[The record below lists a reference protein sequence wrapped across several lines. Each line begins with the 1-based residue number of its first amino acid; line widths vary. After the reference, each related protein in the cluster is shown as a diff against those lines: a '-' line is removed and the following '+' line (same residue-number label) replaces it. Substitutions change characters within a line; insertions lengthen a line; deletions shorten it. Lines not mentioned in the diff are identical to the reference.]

1 LSNVEARVQPETR
14 KTKLTNK
21 YDVAIAGAGI
31 VGMSTALWAQRRGL
45 KAVICDPNPA
55 GSGTTFGPACTM
67 ATYACVPINSPSV
80 VTSLPSLLFGKDSPL
95 TVNYKDA
102 IKNWRWM
109 LSFLLNCRQSR
120 VDAIGDQLGTLLRHA
135 DAGLDPLIADIGA
148 EDLMVNEDCL
158 YVWSTKQGF
167 DDAAGGTALRRRQGV
182 EMEELSADEVRA
194 LEPALQMPIYRGLR
208 FRGTRFILHPQKLVE
223 RMQAKFLQDGGTVI
237 TAAVQSVGATKT
249 GATDTG
255 TTVTLED
262 GHALTAG
269 HFVVAAGAHSKSI
282 KGAGVKEL
290 PLGVERGYHVTYS
303 DHRSKLS
310 RPVGW
315 AEAGLY
321 ATPMELGL
329 RFAGTVELDDL
340 NAPSNPERVSYLKRR
355 AAEMFGEM
363 SGENQDWLGF
373 RPTMPDAVPVI
384 GPSAV
389 SDRIIHAFG
398 HQHIGLTLGG
408 VTGKMV
414 ADMLTGQE
422 SVPSLSGLSGQ
433 RFRRGFLRR

>member
-1 LSNVEARVQPETR
+1 M
-14 KTKLTNK
+14 TNQ

-45 KAVICDPNPA
+45 KAVICDANLP
-55 GSGTTFGPACTM
+55 GSGTTFGSACTM

-80 VTSLPSLLFGKDSPL
+80 ITSLPSLLFSKQSPL
-95 TVNYKDA
+95 TINYLYALKH
-102 IKNWRWM
+102 WRWM

-120 VDAIGDQLGTLLRHA
+120 VDAIGAELGALLRQA
-135 DAGLDPLIADIGA
+135 DAALDPLIADIKA
-148 EDLMVNEDCL
+148 EDLMVEEDCL
-158 YVWSTKQGF
+158 YVWSTKKGF
-167 DDAAGGTALRRRQGV
+167 DGAAKGNDLRRRQGV
-182 EMEELSADEVRA
+182 EMEELNASDVRA

-223 RMQAKFLQDGGTVI
+223 RMQRRFAELGGVTLLS
-237 TAAVQSVGATKT
+237 SVNSVTFN
-249 GATDTG
+249 DVG
-255 TTVTLED
+255 TTANLAD
-262 GHALTAG
+262 GTSVNAG

-282 KGAGVKEL
+282 DGAGLEKV
-290 PLGVERGYHVTYS
+290 PLGVERGYHVTYAN
-303 DHRSKLS
+303 HRNKLS

-340 NAPSNPERVSYLKRR
+340 NAPPTLERGAYLRRR
-355 AAEMFGEM
+355 AAEMFGALD
-363 SGENQDWLGF
+363 GDADDWLGY
-373 RPTMPDAVPVI
+373 RPTLPDALPVI
-384 GPSAV
+384 GPSTV

-408 VTGKMV
+408 LTGRMVTDIVTGKEPTPNV
-414 ADMLTGQE
+414 
-422 SVPSLSGLSGQ
+422 SGIGSQ
-433 RFRRGFLRR
+433 RFHQG

>member
-1 LSNVEARVQPETR
+1 M
-14 KTKLTNK
+14 TNQ

-45 KAVICDPNPA
+45 KAVICDANSP
-55 GSGTTFGPACTM
+55 GSGTTFGSACTM

-80 VTSLPSLLFGKDSPL
+80 ITSLPSLLFSKQSPL
-95 TVNYKDA
+95 TINYLYALKH
-102 IKNWRWM
+102 WRWM

-120 VDAIGDQLGTLLRHA
+120 VDAIGAELGALLRQA
-135 DAGLDPLIADIGA
+135 DAGLDPLIEDIKA
-148 EDLMVNEDCL
+148 EDLMVEEDCL
-158 YVWSTKQGF
+158 YVWSTKKGF
-167 DDAAGGTALRRRQGV
+167 DGAAKGNDLRRRQGV
-182 EMEELSADEVRA
+182 EMEELNASDVRA

-223 RMQAKFLQDGGTVI
+223 RMQRRFAELGGVTLLS
-237 TAAVQSVGATKT
+237 SVNSVTFN
-249 GATDTG
+249 DVG
-255 TTVTLED
+255 TTANLAD
-262 GHALTAG
+262 GTSVNAG

-282 KGAGVKEL
+282 DGAGLEKV
-290 PLGVERGYHVTYS
+290 PLGVERGYHVTYAN
-303 DHRSKLS
+303 HRNKLS

-340 NAPSNPERVSYLKRR
+340 NAPPTLERGAYLRRR
-355 AAEMFGEM
+355 ATEMFGALD
-363 SGENQDWLGF
+363 GDADDWLGY
-373 RPTMPDAVPVI
+373 RPTLPDALPVI
-384 GPSAV
+384 GPSTV

-408 VTGKMV
+408 LTGRMVTDIVTGKEPTPNV
-414 ADMLTGQE
+414 
-422 SVPSLSGLSGQ
+422 SGIGSQ
-433 RFRRGFLRR
+433 RFHQG

>member
-1 LSNVEARVQPETR
+1 M
-14 KTKLTNK
+14 TNQ

-45 KAVICDPNPA
+45 KAVICDANSP
-55 GSGTTFGPACTM
+55 GSGTTFGSACTM

-80 VTSLPSLLFGKDSPL
+80 ITSLPSLLFSKQSPL
-95 TVNYKDA
+95 TINYLYALKH
-102 IKNWRWM
+102 WRWM

-120 VDAIGDQLGTLLRHA
+120 VDAIGAELGALLRQA
-135 DAGLDPLIADIGA
+135 DAGLDPLIEDIKA
-148 EDLMVNEDCL
+148 EDLMVEEDCL
-158 YVWSTKQGF
+158 YVWSTKKGF
-167 DDAAGGTALRRRQGV
+167 DGAAKGNDLRRRQGV
-182 EMEELSADEVRA
+182 EMEELNASDVRA

-223 RMQAKFLQDGGTVI
+223 RMQRRFAELGGVTLLS
-237 TAAVQSVGATKT
+237 SVNSVTFN
-249 GATDTG
+249 DVG
-255 TTVTLED
+255 TTANLAD
-262 GHALTAG
+262 GTSVNAG

-282 KGAGVKEL
+282 DGAGLEKV
-290 PLGVERGYHVTYS
+290 PLGVERGYHVTYAN
-303 DHRSKLS
+303 HRNKLS

-340 NAPSNPERVSYLKRR
+340 NAPPTLERGAYLRRR
-355 AAEMFGEM
+355 ATEMFG
-363 SGENQDWLGF
+363 SLDGDADDWLGY
-373 RPTMPDAVPVI
+373 RPTLPDALPVI
-384 GPSAV
+384 GPSTV

-408 VTGKMV
+408 LTGRMVTDIVTGKERTPNV
-414 ADMLTGQE
+414 
-422 SVPSLSGLSGQ
+422 SGIGSQ
-433 RFRRGFLRR
+433 RFHQG